1 MIGPPVTPQRS
12 AKIALATAV
21 LLLLFLPINADA
33 QSASGRTIAAQI
45 QSFNNN
51 KHRESAAIGAEIL
64 RSSPGNATSR
74 YYYAQS
80 LVKLNRHQEAIAE
93 FSKCYNTTKDP
104 TMKSYSYTALQTLL
118 RGPAEASSP
127 NTTSPGTTSPNTT
140 SPNTTS
146 PGTTSPGTNA
156 ATDGAKTDTANIDAS
171 VLNKKLQILQ
181 EGNRAIEQRRS
192 LMNSDIGHAKERARE
207 QMQGIPQFIEIP
219 IFHNGWRVGTKHID
233 NPNYQEALANSQRE
247 LAAKTEQAN
256 KDFERRE
263 TEITEEC
270 KRRAAVY
277 DQVST
282 GLKSQQKAG
291 TSQIQLMP
299 QNSSVYVR
307 HFVNYDGSAPVGI
320 KTRQKAL
327 PLKSSKAV
335 ETKAQR
341 K

>member
-1 MIGPPVTPQRS
+1 MMGPPVTPERK
-12 AKIALATAV
+12 AKIALATAA
-21 LLLLFLPINADA
+21 LLLSLQPINANA
-33 QSASGRTIAAQI
+33 QSTSGRTMAAQI
-45 QSFNNN
+45 KSYNNN
-51 KHRESAAIGAEIL
+51 KHGESAAIGAEIL
-64 RSSPGNATSR
+64 RSSPGNATAR

-118 RGPAEASSP
+118 RGPAEASKNQS
-127 NTTSPGTTSPNTT
+127 NADTTAPGATSATE
-140 SPNTTS
+140 
-146 PGTTSPGTNA
+146 A
-156 ATDGAKTDTANIDAS
+156 AKPETANIDAS
-171 VLNKKLQILQ
+171 VLDKKMQILQ
-181 EGNRAIEQRRS
+181 EGNRAIELRRN
-192 LMNSDIGHAKERARE
+192 LMNSDISHAKERARE
-207 QMQGIPQFIEIP
+207 QMQGIPQYIEIP
-219 IFHNGWRVGTKHID
+219 IFHNGWRVGSKHID
-233 NPNYQEALANSQRE
+233 NPNYQEALAHSQRE

-263 TEITEEC
+263 IEITEDC

-282 GLKSQQKAG
+282 GLKSQQKPG

-335 ETKAQR
+335 EKKAPR